1 MFLDNFLKEKNWQN
15 FIKNPKQDIYAS
27 ENIWPFI
34 IEGIFSSYKIPF
46 IIVTSTFDKNN
57 ELIIEGNKCSRGLE
71 YAKSAYKTS
80 PQVLFGRCLLSNA
93 SMGRLPV
100 KTSRPIP
107 ENLKN
112 QVMEQIRNTS
122 IKAPVVK
129 GQIIIKNILN
139 LNIDVVSMRKVL

>member
-1 MFLDNFLKEKNWQN
+1 MDQK
-15 FIKNPKQDIYAS
+15 
-27 ENIWPFI
+27 
-34 IEGIFSSYKIPF
+34 
-46 IIVTSTFDKNN
+46 TFKCQVCTLGCTLNVSDKNN

-71 YAKSAYKTS
+71 YAKSVYKTS

-107 ENLKN
+107 ANLKN